1 MFLFLYTA
9 TTTKKKT
16 YQLRWYGCQRDV
28 VKESLR
34 KWKKESLV
42 IENVEYRNVNWA
54 LEMPHDWI
62 EDLDPIGKCNKEKA
76 LQPLPKHCKSR
87 R

>member
-1 MFLFLYTA
+1 
-9 TTTKKKT
+9 
-16 YQLRWYGCQRDV
+16 
-28 VKESLR
+28 LR